1 MAKTAYETK
10 TRTPEEGEAEKPRR
24 YTIMTE
30 AGYEIT
36 VIRLTEDDLRRNL
49 REFEAK
55 YGMTSKEFVKRW
67 SAGELDCAVMDYF
80 RWEAYCDSLARVYGE
95 EDLRFEYPPGTAL
108 EIE

>member
-10 TRTPEEGEAEKPRR
+10 TRAREEGETEKPRR

-80 RWEAYCDSLARVYGE
+80 DWEFYCDSLGRVCGDD
-95 EDLRFEYPPGTAL
+95 DLRFEYPPGMAL
-108 EIE
+108 EI